1 MLPIVNLVFVI
12 HSNRPKRFCIQ
23 SNVLKSLICQYV
35 SPLSGAN
42 PSPGSAGY
50 GIQYLPTGAST
61 ALNVPAVTGGAL
73 PWQNSAAAAGSQI
86 PGLALPPAAAA
97 YAAALQNL
105 QVSQLNQQHLAQA
118 QVIQDVFLAERHF
131 SCGMIRRGLVIS

>member
-1 MLPIVNLVFVI
+1 MLF
-12 HSNRPKRFCIQ
+12 
-23 SNVLKSLICQYV
+23 
-35 SPLSGAN
+35 SGAN

-50 GIQYLPTGAST
+50 GIQYLPTGASS
-61 ALNVPAVTGGAL
+61 ALNAPGGAL
-73 PWQNSAAAAGSQI
+73 PWQHSAAAAAAGSQI

-118 QVIQDVFLAERHF
+118 QVIEPAKINFLWLLDLGWLVFCQTFCLDIYIEK
-131 SCGMIRRGLVIS
+131 SLI